1 MALRKFK
8 DALHYADAS
17 VSLDPHK
24 PHYYLLKV
32 SLLLHFEDFNG
43 AERAIALA
51 EKRCVNTKILND
63 AKDLIVL
70 FKSHDGETGSCCGKK
85 NSRRMALYLLRQRAE
100 ERERQKKADAQ
111 YSKLL
116 RQKAQKDAM
125 EKQIYNIKLL
135 K

>member
-8 DALHYADAS
+8 DALHYSDAS

-43 AERAIALA
+43 AERAIAQA

-63 AKDLIVL
+63 AKDLPPYITTK
-70 FKSHDGETGSCCGKK
+70 F
-85 NSRRMALYLLRQRAE
+85 AA
-100 ERERQKKADAQ
+100 
-111 YSKLL
+111 
-116 RQKAQKDAM
+116 
-125 EKQIYNIKLL
+125 
-135 K
+135 

>member
-43 AERAIALA
+43 AERAIAQA

-63 AKDLIVL
+63 AKTLLCYLKVMTVKLVVVVERKIASHGIV
-70 FKSHDGETGSCCGKK
+70 SATATGRGT
-85 NSRRMALYLLRQRAE
+85 R
-100 ERERQKKADAQ
+100 
-111 YSKLL
+111 
-116 RQKAQKDAM
+116 
-125 EKQIYNIKLL
+125 
-135 K
+135 